1 MEDIYKEVYMEND
14 ILVVKVN
21 MFLKNKELEAVRQYI
36 LEQRKTGVI
45 VLPLYCEA
53 IMVPKD
59 VEIKFE
65 GVETDVDRKQ
75 KSYKERLIEQ
85 VKTLGQYVQQSK

>member
-1 MEDIYKEVYMEND
+1 MDND
-14 ILVVKVN
+14 ILVIKVN
-21 MFLKNKELEAVRQYI
+21 MFLKNKEQEAVRQHI

-45 VLPLYCEA
+45 VLPPYCEV

-65 GVETDVDRKQ
+65 GVETDCE
-75 KSYKERLIEQ
+75 SNL
-85 VKTLGQYVQQSK
+85 

>member
-1 MEDIYKEVYMEND
+1 MMDND

-21 MFLKNKELEAVRQYI
+21 MFLKNKEAEAVRQHI

-45 VLPLYCEA
+45 VLPTYCEA
-53 IMVPKD
+53 IIVPKD

-65 GVETDVDRKQ
+65 GVETNVD
-75 KSYKERLIEQ
+75 
-85 VKTLGQYVQQSK
+85 

>member
-1 MEDIYKEVYMEND
+1 MDNN
-14 ILVVKVN
+14 ILVIKVN
-21 MFLKNKELEAVRQYI
+21 MFLKNKEQEAVRQHI

-45 VLPLYCEA
+45 VLPPYCEA

-65 GVETDVDRKQ
+65 GVETDVD
-75 KSYKERLIEQ
+75 
-85 VKTLGQYVQQSK
+85 

>member
-1 MEDIYKEVYMEND
+1 MDND
-14 ILVVKVN
+14 ILIVRVN
-21 MFLKNKELEAVRQYI
+21 MFLKNKEQEAVRQHI

-45 VLPLYCEA
+45 VLPPYCEA

-65 GVETDVDRKQ
+65 GVETDA
-75 KSYKERLIEQ
+75 E
-85 VKTLGQYVQQSK
+85 

>member
-1 MEDIYKEVYMEND
+1 MDND

-21 MFLKNKELEAVRQYI
+21 MFLKNKEQEAVRQHV

-45 VLPLYCEA
+45 ILPPYCEA

-65 GVETDVDRKQ
+65 GVETDVD
-75 KSYKERLIEQ
+75 
-85 VKTLGQYVQQSK
+85 

>member
-1 MEDIYKEVYMEND
+1 MDNN
-14 ILVVKVN
+14 ILVIRVN
-21 MFLKNKELEAVRQYI
+21 MFLKNKEQEAVRQHV

-45 VLPLYCEA
+45 VLPPYCEA

-65 GVETDVDRKQ
+65 GVETDA
-75 KSYKERLIEQ
+75 E
-85 VKTLGQYVQQSK
+85 

>member
-1 MEDIYKEVYMEND
+1 MDNN
-14 ILVVKVN
+14 ILVIKVN
-21 MFLKNKELEAVRQYI
+21 MFLKNKEQEAVRQYI

-45 VLPLYCEA
+45 VLPPCCEA

-65 GVETDVDRKQ
+65 GEED
-75 KSYKERLIEQ
+75 I
-85 VKTLGQYVQQSK
+85 

>member
-1 MEDIYKEVYMEND
+1 MDND

-21 MFLKNKELEAVRQYI
+21 MFLRNKEQEAVRQHI

-45 VLPLYCEA
+45 VLPTYCEA

-65 GVETDVDRKQ
+65 GVETDAD
-75 KSYKERLIEQ
+75 
-85 VKTLGQYVQQSK
+85 